1 MEEGKMKVKRLCIG
15 IKSMDEVMKDF
26 AQAANALKRGERVS
40 KKEGLYFTDLQAFR
54 RAITD
59 QRLAILRVIKANA
72 PGSVYALAKILN
84 RDVKNVS
91 LDLKILEELGLVG
104 LRKTKTPRG
113 NVKPTV
119 AYDAINL
126 DIAV

>member
-1 MEEGKMKVKRLCIG
+1 MEEMKMKVKRLSIG
-15 IKSMDEVMKDF
+15 IKSMDEVMTDF
-26 AQAANALKRGERVS
+26 AQAAKALERGERVS
-40 KKEGLYFTDLQAFR
+40 KKEGLYFTDLRAFR

-59 QRLAILRVIKANA
+59 QRLAILRAIKAND
-72 PGSVYALAKILN
+72 PGSVYELAKILK

-91 LDLKILEELGLVG
+91 VDLRILEELGLVD

-113 NVKPTV
+113 KVKPMV
-119 AYDAINL
+119 AYVAINL

>member
-1 MEEGKMKVKRLCIG
+1 MKVKRLSIG
-15 IKSMDEVMKDF
+15 IKSMDEVMTDF
-26 AQAANALKRGERVS
+26 AQAAKALKRGERVS
-40 KKEGLYFTDLQAFR
+40 KKEGLYFTDLRAFR

-59 QRLAILRVIKANA
+59 QRLTILRAIKAND
-72 PGSVYALAKILN
+72 PGSVYELAKILN

-91 LDLKILEELGLVG
+91 VDLRILEELGLVD

-113 NVKPTV
+113 KVKPTV
-119 AYDAINL
+119 AYAAINL

>member
-1 MEEGKMKVKRLCIG
+1 MKVKRLSIG
-15 IKSMDEVMKDF
+15 IKSMDEVMTDF
-26 AQAANALKRGERVS
+26 ARAAKAIQRGKRVS

-59 QRLAILRVIKANA
+59 QRLAILRAIKAND
-72 PGSVYALAKILN
+72 PGSVYELAKILK

-91 LDLKILEELGLVG
+91 ADLRILEELGLVD
-104 LRKTKTPRG
+104 LRKTRTPRG
-113 NVKPTV
+113 KVKPTV
-119 AYDAINL
+119 AYDSINL

>member
-1 MEEGKMKVKRLCIG
+1 MEERKMKVKRLSIG
-15 IKSMDEVMKDF
+15 IKSMDEVMTDF
-26 AQAANALKRGERVS
+26 ARAAKALQLGERVS

-59 QRLAILRVIKANA
+59 QRLAILRAIKAND
-72 PGSVYALAKILN
+72 PGSVYELAKIIK

-91 LDLKILEELGLVG
+91 VDLRILEELGLVD

-113 NVKPTV
+113 KVKPTV

>member
-1 MEEGKMKVKRLCIG
+1 MKVKRLSIG

-26 AQAANALKRGERVS
+26 AQAAKALKRGERVS
-40 KKEGLYFTDLQAFR
+40 KKEGLYFTDLRAFR

-59 QRLAILRVIKANA
+59 QRLAILRAIKANE
-72 PGSVYALAKILN
+72 PESVYELAKNLK

-91 LDLKILEELGLVG
+91 VDLRILADLGLVD

-113 NVKPTV
+113 KVKPTV
-119 AYDAINL
+119 AYDSINL

>member
-1 MEEGKMKVKRLCIG
+1 MEERKMRVKRLSIG
-15 IKSMDEVMKDF
+15 IKSMDEVMADF
-26 AQAANALKRGERVS
+26 AQAAKALQRGERVS

-59 QRLAILRVIKANA
+59 QRLAILRAIKAND
-72 PGSVYALAKILN
+72 PGSVYELAKIIK

-91 LDLKILEELGLVG
+91 VDLRILEELGLVD

-113 NVKPTV
+113 KVKPTV

>member
-1 MEEGKMKVKRLCIG
+1 MKIKRLSIG
-15 IKSMDEVMKDF
+15 IKSVDEVMTDF
-26 AQAANALKRGERVS
+26 ARAAKALERGERVS
-40 KKEGLYFTDLQAFR
+40 KQEGLYFTDLRAFR

-59 QRLAILRVIKANA
+59 QRLAVLRAIKANA
-72 PGSVYALAKILN
+72 PESVYELAKILK

-91 LDLKILEELGLVG
+91 SDLAILGELGLVE
-104 LRKTKTPRG
+104 LKKTKTPRG
-113 NVKPTV
+113 KVKPTV